1 MQRLVL
7 CLLCFSALAQAD
19 DLPKV
24 LDDRLKL
31 ELIAEAP
38 VVRTPTGITIDDK
51 GRVYIIESHTHF
63 PPKDYDGPKHDR
75 ILRFEKKGDKYES
88 SVFFEGGRHT
98 MGIGFHP
105 NGWLYIARRS
115 VICRVKDKNDN
126 GTIDT
131 EMPGEHDCLVVHETK
146 GDYPHNGLSG
156 FAFDFA
162 GNVYFG
168 QGENLGVDYKLIGQD
183 GGMLTGGGEGG
194 NIYCCDAEGKK
205 LRRLATGFWNPF
217 HLYMDAFGRLF
228 AVDNDPDSRPPCRL
242 LHVVEGGDYGY
253 RFRNGR
259 KGTHPFTSWNGELP
273 GTLPMVSGTGE
284 APSGIIGGSA
294 ALLPDLDV
302 DDLIGTSWGDHRIE
316 VFPLRGRG
324 ANYKSVMKPLV
335 SGGENFRPVGIA
347 AHQDGSLW
355 FTDWV
360 DKSYELHSKGR
371 LWRLS
376 ALSVDAEAR
385 RFRDEIKT
393 AARSKIAVQKK
404 SPDKKLLT
412 QLVGLTIP
420 SVLVTEVIGSLDD
433 AQTADVRAELIQ
445 HPQVEDKLKAFALG
459 GTLGNPPILR
469 VGAIYDPKG
478 LVLYAATRRLDP
490 TRDRDRLL
498 ELLGDPDPFIQQA
511 ARWALKPMAE
521 DLAGFEF
528 DKEKRPSTRL
538 GVALVL
544 AEANSSAGQKRIPE
558 LLQDSDP
565 LLRFVAIKWI
575 GESKLKDVWNDV
587 KDDLERRL
595 ATRQELEAYLAT
607 SAFLSDEKY
616 DPGKEAP
623 GEEFVV
629 KMLLDKKTSPERQA
643 FLLRMLR
650 ADHPALN
657 DTRLKEWIEGKDGGL
672 RLAALQTIS
681 QRAMPPG
688 FLNLGAVSQDEARPV
703 EERLEAIAAM
713 ASAPQKYEGILRELM
728 DDKHP
733 LIATQAGR
741 TIRTDERLAAAA
753 SIAFGPTGRTPAD
766 RLGEWRK
773 VLDEQPG
780 DPKSGEYVFHHAVSQ
795 CSRCHEANGRGASIG
810 PNLTGIGKTMS
821 RERLIQSIF
830 QPSKEIAPQ
839 FAVWEL
845 VTTDGRILKGMYVG
859 EEVDGTVI
867 YANEKGER
875 FKIHPR
881 DVEQRTQQKTS
892 IMPDGLPYRL
902 TDQELRDL
910 LAYLG
915 SK

>member
-1 MQRLVL
+1 MHRFAFI
-7 CLLCFSALAQAD
+7 LLLTATALQAD
-19 DLPKV
+19 ELPKV

-38 VVRTPTGITIDDK
+38 TVRTPTGITIDDQ
-51 GRVYIIESHTHF
+51 GRVYVVESHTHF

-75 ILRFEKKGDKYES
+75 ILRFEKKGEKWES

-115 VICRVKDKNDN
+115 VICRVKDKDDN
-126 GTIDT
+126 GKIDT
-131 EMPGEHDCLVVHETK
+131 DTSGEHDCLVVHETK

-168 QGENLGVDYKLIGQD
+168 QGENLGVVYKLIGQD
-183 GGMLTGGGEGG
+183 GTTLSGGGEGG
-194 NIYCCDAEGKK
+194 NVYCCDAEGKK
-205 LRRLATGFWNPF
+205 LRRVATGFWNPF
-217 HLYMDAFGRLF
+217 HLYMDPFGRLF

-284 APSGIIGGSA
+284 APSGIVELRDR
-294 ALLPDLDV
+294 LLV
-302 DDLIGTSWGDHRIE
+302 TSWGDHRIE
-316 VFPLRGRG
+316 VYDLQPRG
-324 ANYKSVMKPLV
+324 ASFTAVMKPRV
-335 SGGENFRPVGIA
+335 VGGENFRPVGIA
-347 AHQDGSLW
+347 KDAEGNIW

-360 DKSYELHSKGR
+360 DKSYELHGKGR
-371 LWRLS
+371 LWLLS
-376 ALSVDAEAR
+376 SLEKSIKKEKGGGIAPGSLEEIRSIEAHGEDA
-385 RFRDEIKT
+385 RDLRQKL
-393 AARSKIAVQKK
+393 AARGRPPA
-404 SPDKKLLT
+404 
-412 QLVGLTIP
+412 
-420 SVLVTEVIGSLDD
+420 
-433 AQTADVRAELIQ
+433 ARA
-445 HPQVEDKLKAFALG
+445 AALG
-459 GTLGNPPILR
+459 GSIGTPPTFSKFF
-469 VGAIYDPKG
+469 D
-478 LVLYAATRRLDP
+478 LYALTAATEPGEVRYAAVRCLHW
-490 TRDRDRLL
+490 REDRQKLL
-498 ELLGDPDPFIQQA
+498 ELLEDADPFIQQA
-511 ARWALKPMAE
+511 ARFRLAPVAQ
-521 DLAGFEF
+521 DLASFGFER
-528 DKEKRPSTRL
+528 EPRAAIRL

-544 AEANSSAGQKRIPE
+544 AEANTAAGQKRITE
-558 LLQDSDP
+558 LLKDSDP
-565 LLRFVAIKWI
+565 LVRFVAIKWI
-575 GESKLKDVWNDV
+575 GESKLKDVWNEV
-587 KDDLERRL
+587 KDDLEKRL

-607 SAFLSDEKY
+607 SAFLSDDDDY

-629 KMLLDKKTSPERQA
+629 KMLLDKKTSPERQV

-650 ADHPALN
+650 ADHPALT
-657 DTRLKEWIEGKDGGL
+657 DALLKQWIEGDNAGL

-681 QRAMPPG
+681 QRPAVPG
-688 FLNLGAVSQDEARPV
+688 FLNLGAVSQDDARPV

-713 ASAPQKYEGILRELM
+713 AAQPRKYDAILSELLQSK
-728 DDKHP
+728 DP

-741 TIRTDERLAAAA
+741 TIRTDDALAAAA
-753 SIAFGPTGRTPAD
+753 SIAFGPDGRTPASD
-766 RLGEWRK
+766 LGQWRK
-773 VLDEQPG
+773 VLDKQPG
-780 DPKSGEYVFHHAVSQ
+780 DARSGEYVFHHAVAQ
-795 CSRCHEANGRGASIG
+795 CSRCHEAGGRGASIG

-839 FAVWEL
+839 FAVWEI
-845 VTTDGRILKGMYVG
+845 TTNDGRIWKGMYVG

-910 LAYLG
+910 LSYLG